1 MRMLVVDDH
10 LQSEDGQDV
19 FKARLTSLPPAAAR
33 NIGEEGFRNMINNRI
48 VQAGFELEFA
58 FDGDEALACYRQQ
71 GPYDLVLTDF
81 YHPGMNGIELARAIL
96 RDGFVRLRSLQSTPR
111 RRSPSDESYLLRARL
126 DEVEICLEF
135 LSRVVGGRQLH
146 EPRGTSLASIASVAA
161 RRRSLKNS
169 ERTYRTYWLRRCG

>member
-1 MRMLVVDDH
+1 MRILVVDDH

-81 YHPGMNGIELARAIL
+81 YHPGMNGIELARAIRRKNPAQAIAMFTACTMPGPTLEALWQL
-96 RDGFVRLRSLQSTPR
+96 R
-111 RRSPSDESYLLRARL
+111 
-126 DEVEICLEF
+126 I
-135 LSRVVGGRQLH
+135 
-146 EPRGTSLASIASVAA
+146 SVAHKLDA
-161 RRRSLKNS
+161 WEALPQLVEDALTRNR
-169 ERTYRTYWLRRCG
+169 ERLAEHLPSTVQ